1 MRNFNSGH
9 FLSIFVQLLI
19 IQRYEKKQ
27 DCLESI
33 LIDKM
38 IAEIDI
44 KNLRWFDENKL
55 LL

>member
-1 MRNFNSGH
+1 MRNFNSGL

-19 IQRYEKKQ
+19 IQRYEKEQ

-33 LIDKM
+33 LIDKK

-44 KNLRWFDENKL
+44 KKLRWFDENKL

>member
-9 FLSIFVQLLI
+9 LSIFVQLLT

-33 LIDKM
+33 LIDKK
-38 IAEIDI
+38 IAEID
-44 KNLRWFDENKL
+44 KKTSLV
-55 LL
+55 